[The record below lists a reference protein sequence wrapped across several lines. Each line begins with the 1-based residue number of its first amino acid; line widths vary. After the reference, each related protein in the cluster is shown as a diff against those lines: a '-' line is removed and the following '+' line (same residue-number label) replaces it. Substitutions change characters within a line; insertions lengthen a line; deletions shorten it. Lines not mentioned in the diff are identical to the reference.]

1 VGPVDEDELVIAQLG
16 LLFTQVHY
24 ARIALEGIERA
35 TTRYAGIALAMP
47 GSSTGGTPW
56 GAPPMLDG
64 ALKVY
69 VVNIADL
76 TAGASIGDVIAGVI
90 GGAGRFLGGFAG
102 GIAGGA
108 IGGIAFPWMLSQAS
122 QLVASLDRILAR
134 LGLGDGSPPGAGGP
148 GGAGGTTLADQLQS
162 LRLLLR
168 DMTALFSA
176 AAGGPDPGAA
186 ASAAGP
192 GGLLS
197 SMQPALAVAVAATH
211 LVNGLI
217 ILLPL
222 VIGALASLLNHL
234 GLIEIAV
241 LDLGEF
247 GLRVALLLRAAV
259 LGAVLDTVSL
269 VGGLAA
275 TTLGLIT
282 TALDTIIP
290 SVFRL
295 VLAGL
300 DTALTLLQIAS
311 TGLKNLIDALMLWL
325 RDGLGS
331 MLIFIGNLRV
341 FRLIEHLTQVAPY
354 VLPAIARLMDKPL
367 SKEETQSL
375 TLAGLLIGPGGG
387 GGSGGPSP
395 SPTIP
400 KAPDA
405 VGLLLPPAARTAM
418 TDSVR
423 ALGTSF
429 AAETKTTLSAV
440 QGTLGGIGTTFR
452 TAVDGLDA
460 TLGGEVG
467 ARARI
472 AGADVDALHQSLEQ
486 ARAAARERPRTGLEE
501 IAKAYE
507 DWLRGGGM
515 TTLLT
520 QLDQHLRTTPVPG
533 PDTGTSIPGRTVRAV
548 LADQGDRR
556 VVVEIDEVVIELGP
570 EPPAAP
576 SPQYASTGYDPEAH
590 RAWEEE
596 IEDRA
601 GLRELLV

>member
-1 VGPVDEDELVIAQLG
+1 MDEDELVIAQLG
-16 LLFTQVHY
+16 LLLTQVHY

-35 TTRYAGIALAMP
+35 TTRYAGIALTMP
-47 GSSTGGTPW
+47 GTSTGGAAW
-56 GAPPMLDG
+56 GAPPMIDG

-76 TAGASIGDVIAGVI
+76 TAGASVGDVIAGVI
-90 GGAGRFLGGFAG
+90 GGVGRFLGGFAG
-102 GIAGGA
+102 GVATGVV
-108 IGGIAFPWMLSQAS
+108 GGIFFKKMLEQAN
-122 QLVASLDRILAR
+122 QLVTSLDRVLAR
-134 LGLGDGSPPGAGGP
+134 LGVGAGPPPGSGGP
-148 GGAGGTTLADQLQS
+148 AGAGTSLADLIPALS
-162 LRLLLR
+162 RLLR
-168 DMTALFSA
+168 EMVTLFTA
-176 AAGGPDPGAA
+176 AAGGPGPGAA
-186 ASAAGP
+186 APAADV
-192 GGLLS
+192 GLLS
-197 SMQPALAVAVAATH
+197 SLQPALAVAVAATH

-247 GLRVALLLRAAV
+247 GLRLALLLRAAV
-259 LGAVLDTVSL
+259 LGTVLDTISL

-275 TTLGLIT
+275 TTLGLIA
-282 TALDTIIP
+282 TALDAIIP
-290 SVFRL
+290 AVFRL
-295 VLAGL
+295 VVSGL
-300 DTALTLLQIAS
+300 DTALTVLQIAS

-341 FRLIEHLTQVAPY
+341 FRLIEHLTQVAPF
-354 VLPAIARLMDKPL
+354 VFPAIARLQSTPL
-367 SKEETQSL
+367 TKEETQSL
-375 TLAGLLIGPGGG
+375 TLAGMLIGPGGG
-387 GGSGGPSP
+387 GGSGAPSP
-395 SPTIP
+395 APTIA

-405 VGLLLPPAARTAM
+405 VSLLLPPAARTAM
-418 TDSVR
+418 ADSVR
-423 ALGTSF
+423 SLGTSF
-429 AAETKTTLSAV
+429 TTETRTTLSAV
-440 QGTLGGIGTTFR
+440 QGTLSGIGASFR

-460 TLGGEVG
+460 TLGREIG
-467 ARARI
+467 ARTKI
-472 AGADVDALHQSLEQ
+472 AGADVDTLHESLER
-486 ARAAARERPRTGLEE
+486 ARTAARERPKTGLEE
-501 IAKAYE
+501 IAGAYE

-520 QLDQHLRTTPVPG
+520 QLDQHLRTAPVQG

-548 LADQGDRR
+548 LADEGDRR

-576 SPQYASTGYDPEAH
+576 APSYAGAGYDPEAH